1 MEGRLFVVSGPS
13 GSGKSSIIAKILDL
27 LDLEFSVSATTRAPR
42 PGEIN
47 GSHYHFISRDAF
59 EDMIERGE
67 LLEWAQYNN
76 HLYGT
81 PVAPINDAT
90 AKGRDILLDIEI
102 QGARQVKENRPE
114 SIMVF
119 IAPPNVAELERR
131 LRHRGDTSEA
141 DIQDR
146 LSIASHQ
153 LEVATELFDVV
164 IVNDDLDEAIAELA
178 KLITEPQ

>member
-1 MEGRLFVVSGPS
+1 MKGRLFVVSGPS
-13 GSGKSSIIAKILDL
+13 GSGKSSIIAKILDF
-27 LDLEFSVSATTRAPR
+27 LDLEFSVSATTRSPR

-47 GSHYHFISRDAF
+47 GSHYHFISREMF
-59 EDMIERGE
+59 EGMIERGE
-67 LLEWAQYNN
+67 LLEWARYNN

-81 PVAPINDAT
+81 PLSPINTAT
-90 AKGRDILLDIEI
+90 ENGRDILLDIEI

-119 IAPPNVAELERR
+119 IAPPNIAELERR

-146 LSIASHQ
+146 LSIASQQ
-153 LEVATELFDVV
+153 LEVAPELFDYV
-164 IVNDDLDEAIAELA
+164 IVNDDLDDAIGELT